1 MRAVRTILVGAMV
14 LSLTGGAGAKTLRQ
28 VRGPA
33 EVPPASYT
41 ESYYVDSKGCMFIR
55 AGYGGNVSWVPRVQR
70 NRQVI
75 CGQTPTAI
83 AGATPPAAAPPPQR
97 VAAVPAPAP
106 VAPPPVRRTTP
117 AATWNWFGGGT
128 PTRSGGR
135 GHVPAPGVAVAAPV
149 APPAAPVAAPPRVQ
163 TQPVQTAYTG
173 GGWFGTSLTVRTGP
187 QAVHPADHLNGRLG
201 RAAVAPDAAPV
212 VVTRAAPVT
221 PDGYVSLLSEGHRV
235 ARRGVGTPAGQAA
248 MDLIWTDTM
257 PRRLIDATTGRDVT
271 AEYAS
276 NFGVAT
282 TRSYRPASG
291 GAATADQP
299 VRYRQRVPDA
309 ASPSNMID
317 LRNIEDTSA
326 SAVTPAAPPAAPV
339 AVPAPAG
346 GGQFVQVAT
355 FGVPANAERT
365 LARFS
370 SAGLPVYARPISRG
384 GRSLKIVL
392 LGPFAD
398 AASAASALSAA
409 RGAGFDD
416 AFIR

>member
-1 MRAVRTILVGAMV
+1 M
-14 LSLTGGAGAKTLRQ
+14 
-28 VRGPA
+28 RGPA

-41 ESYYVDSKGCMFIR
+41 ESFYVDSKGCMFIR
-55 AGYGGNVSWVPRVQR
+55 AGYGGNVSWVPRVDR
-70 NRQVI
+70 SRQVN
-75 CGQTPTAI
+75 CNYPPTGV
-83 AGATPPAAAPPPQR
+83 AGATPPAAAQPPQR
-97 VAAVPAPAP
+97 VAAVPQPAPAPQAAP
-106 VAPPPVRRTTP
+106 VAPPPVRTTTTP
-117 AATWNWFGGGT
+117 VTWNWFDGA
-128 PTRSGGR
+128 PAYNGGR
-135 GHVPAPGVAVAAPV
+135 GQIPAPVAVAPAAAPV
-149 APPAAPVAAPPRVQ
+149 AAPVAAPPRVQ
-163 TQPVQTAYTG
+163 AQPVQTAAYSN
-173 GGWFGTSLTVRTGP
+173 GGWFGTPLAIRTVP

-201 RAAVAPDAAPV
+201 RVAVAPAAAPPV
-212 VVTRAAPVT
+212 LVTRAAPVAL
-221 PDGYVSLLSEGHRV
+221 PEGYVSLLSEGRQA

-276 NFGVAT
+276 NYGVVTTRAYTPAGGVAT
-282 TRSYRPASG
+282 TAG
-291 GAATADQP
+291 QP

-326 SAVTPAAPPAAPV
+326 PAVAPVEQAAVAAPAPA
-339 AVPAPAG
+339 AG

-370 SAGLPVYARPISRG
+370 AAGLPVYARPVSRG
-384 GRSLKIVL
+384 GRTLKIVM

>member
-1 MRAVRTILVGAMV
+1 MRAVRTILVGAVV
-14 LSLTGGAGAKTLRQ
+14 LSLTGMAGAKTIRQ
-28 VRGPA
+28 VRGPT

-41 ESYYVDSKGCMFIR
+41 ESYYIDSKGCMFIR
-55 AGYGGNVSWVPRVQR
+55 AGYGGNVTWVPRAER
-70 NRQVI
+70 SRQVV
-75 CGQTPTAI
+75 CGLTPTVV
-83 AGATPPAAAPPPQR
+83 AGATPPPAAAQAPQR

-106 VAPPPVRRTTP
+106 APQ
-117 AATWNWFGGGT
+117 
-128 PTRSGGR
+128 
-135 GHVPAPGVAVAAPV
+135 AAPV
-149 APPAAPVAAPPRVQ
+149 APPARTTTPVATWNWFAVQPRRTTSGRGQVPPSVVAAAPVAAPPRVQ
-163 TQPVQTAYTG
+163 AAP
-173 GGWFGTSLTVRTGP
+173 VRTAAVSQGGRLAIRTVP

-201 RAAVAPDAAPV
+201 RVAVAPGAGQPV
-212 VVTRAAPVT
+212 VVTRAAPLAV
-221 PDGYVSLLSEGHRV
+221 PDGYVSLLSEDQRV
-235 ARRGVGTPAGQAA
+235 ARRGVGTPQGQAA

-257 PRRLIDATTGRDVT
+257 PRRLIDATTGREVSPQIIS
-271 AEYAS
+271 AGYA
-276 NFGVAT
+276 
-282 TRSYRPASG
+282 PA
-291 GAATADQP
+291 GAAAPVRNTETTP

-326 SAVTPAAPPAAPV
+326 PAVAPVEVTVAPPAA
-339 AVPAPAG
+339 AG

-370 SAGLPVYARPISRG
+370 AAGLPVYARPISRG

-392 LGPFAD
+392 LGPFTD
-398 AASAASALSAA
+398 TASAASALSAA